1 MQLSS
6 FRNPMRW
13 LLDLFNGTDGARLT
27 ASDTLT
33 LPAIWNGVSRISGHV
48 SQLPMSVFKSEYDEA
63 GDKVGGTKDR
73 LHNAYQLLMRRPNA
87 YQTPIVFREQLCVHS
102 LLDGNGR
109 AAIVRRGNRITEL
122 IPMLPSCT
130 GTGMIDGEKFH
141 ITQPHVDDRIRLFFE
156 PITGGKR
163 DGTIVIDDADVLH
176 IPGLSSDGIA
186 GIALKDVGR
195 RNIGMAIG
203 MEKRLSTQMEKG
215 FSGSLMLEAPVN
227 MFRKQEDAE
236 EFLEFFEKRH
246 NSPDKA
252 GKVGM
257 LREGMKANL
266 LAMNNKDAE
275 MIEQRKFARQ
285 DAALWLGLE
294 QILGD
299 DSSVSYNSLEQKL
312 LAYLMN
318 CLNRWLKRWEEECEY
333 KLLPDRQFKMES
345 HYIRFNTGALLKSDY
360 KTTVESLA
368 QAITAT
374 IISPN
379 EARAKLDL
387 NPRDGGD
394 AFLNPAI
401 TPGQSQTDQQPA
413 NDDSSTADP
422 AADNPNKAAL
432 RAVQARLSH
441 MIGVEAGKVLTAS
454 KQASAKR
461 MNFVEWVDTFYE
473 KKWLA
478 KFADCLEELGMD
490 RGLASLHCAE
500 SKRRILEVCDES
512 NHDTLADNVS
522 ACVAGW
528 KSRANTIGEL
538 THV

>member
-1 MQLSS
+1 M
-6 FRNPMRW
+6 
-13 LLDLFNGTDGARLT
+13 FNGSDGARLT

-48 SQLPMSVFKSEYDEA
+48 SQLPMNVFRSEYDES
-63 GDKVGGTKDR
+63 GEKVGGTKDR
-73 LHNAYQLLMRRPNA
+73 MHNAYQLLMRRPNA

-122 IPMLPSCT
+122 IPMLPSNT
-130 GTGMIDGEKFH
+130 GTGMIEGEKFH
-141 ITQPHVDDRIRLFFE
+141 VCQPHPDDRIRQFFA
-156 PITGGKR
+156 PIDGKSAN
-163 DGTIVIDDADVLH
+163 GKIVIDDADVLH
-176 IPGLSSDGIA
+176 IPGLSADGIA

-195 RNIGMAIG
+195 RNLGMAIG

-215 FSGSLMLEAPVN
+215 FSGSLMLEAPAN

-236 EFLEFFEKRH
+236 EFLEFFERRH

-294 QILGD
+294 SILGD

-333 KLLPDRQFKMES
+333 KLLTNRQFKVES

-379 EARAKLDL
+379 EARSKLDL

-394 AFLNPAI
+394 KFVNPAI
-401 TPGQSQTDQQPA
+401 TPGDQAAEPPEETTPP
-413 NDDSSTADP
+413 DDSGAGQ
-422 AADNPNKAAL
+422 AAAL
-432 RAVQARLSH
+432 AVQSRLSH
-441 MIGVEAGKVLTAS
+441 LIGVESGKVVTAAR
-454 KQASAKR
+454 QASAKGK
-461 MNFVEWVDTFYE
+461 NFVEWLDNFYE
-473 KKWLA
+473 GKWLA
-478 KFADCLEELGMD
+478 KLAECLEELGMD
-490 RGLASLHCAE
+490 RELASLHCAE
-500 SKRRILEVCDES
+500 SKRRILDVCDES
-512 NHDTLADNVS
+512 THETLADNVS
-522 ACVAGW
+522 ACVANW
-528 KSRANTIGEL
+528 KSRASNIGEL

>member
-1 MQLSS
+1 MELGS

-13 LLDLFNGTDGARLT
+13 LMDFFNGTDGARLT

-48 SQLPMSVFKSEYDEA
+48 SQLPLNVFQATYEDGE
-63 GDKVGGTKDR
+63 KVGGSKDR
-73 LHNAYQLLMRRPNA
+73 THNAYQLLMRRPNA

-102 LLDGNGR
+102 LLNGNGR
-109 AAIVRRGNRITEL
+109 AAIVRRGNRVMEL
-122 IPMLPSCT
+122 IPMLPECS

-141 ITQPHVDDRIRLFFE
+141 ITRPHTDDRIRRFFDTT
-156 PITGGKR
+156 TGGKT
-163 DGTIVIDDADVLH
+163 DGLIVINDIDVLH
-176 IPGLSSDGIA
+176 IPGLSSDGIS

-195 RNIGMAIG
+195 RNLGMSIS
-203 MEKRLSTQMEKG
+203 MEKRLNTQMEKG
-215 FSGSLMLEAPVN
+215 FSGALMLEAPAG
-227 MFRKQEDAE
+227 MFRKPEDAE
-236 EFLEFFEKRH
+236 DFLEYFEKRH
-246 NSPDKA
+246 NSPEKA
-252 GKVGM
+252 GKTGM

-275 MIEQRKFARQ
+275 MLEQRKFARQ

-294 QILGD
+294 SILGD

-345 HYIRFNTGALLKSDY
+345 HYIRFNTAALLKSDY

-368 QAITAT
+368 QGIAAT

-387 NPRDGGD
+387 NPREGGD
-394 AFLNPAI
+394 EFVNPAI
-401 TPGQSQTDQQPA
+401 TPGAPA
-413 NDDSSTADP
+413 ETTPEPEPS
-422 AADNPNKAAL
+422 DNPNKAAL
-432 RAVQARLSH
+432 PNELETRARLAVYSH
-441 MIGVEAGKVLTAS
+441 ISHLIGVEANRVKSGSRVS
-454 KQASAKR
+454 K
-461 MNFVEWVDTFYE
+461 NFPVWVENFYS
-473 KKWLA
+473 KKWEPQ
-478 KFADCLEELGMD
+478 FASDLEELGMD
-490 RGLASLHCAE
+490 RELANLHCAE

-512 NHDTLADNVS
+512 TNETLADNVS
-522 ACVAGW
+522 VCVSTW

-538 THV
+538 AHV

>member
-1 MQLSS
+1 MELGT

-13 LLDLFNGTDGARLT
+13 LLDLFSSGDGARLT
-27 ASDTLT
+27 ANDTLT

-48 SQLPMSVFKSEYDEA
+48 SQLPMSIFKAEYDES
-63 GDKVGGTKDR
+63 GKKVGGNKDR
-73 LHNAYQLLMRRPNA
+73 QHNAYQLLMRRPNA

-102 LLDGNGR
+102 LLNGNGR

-122 IPMLPSCT
+122 IPMLPDCS

-141 ITQPHVDDRIRLFFE
+141 ISRPHADDRLRNFFK
-156 PITGGKR
+156 PVTGGKN
-163 DGTIVIDDADVLH
+163 DGLIIIDDIDVLH
-176 IPGLSSDGIA
+176 IPGLSSDGIT
-186 GIALKDVGR
+186 GLALKDVGR
-195 RNIGMAIG
+195 RNLGIAIG

-236 EFLEFFEKRH
+236 EFLEHFEKRH

-266 LAMNNKDAE
+266 MAMNNKDAE

-294 QILGD
+294 SILGD

-345 HYIRFNTGALLKSDY
+345 HYIRFNTAALLKSDY

-368 QAITAT
+368 QGIAAT

-387 NPRDGGD
+387 NPRAGGD
-394 AFLNPAI
+394 EFVNPAI
-401 TPGQSQTDQQPA
+401 TPGSQDTNSKPSEPK
-413 NDDSSTADP
+413 NDTPNQTA
-422 AADNPNKAAL
+422 A
-432 RAVQARLSH
+432 RAIHSRLSH
-441 MIGVEAGKVLTAS
+441 MIGVESGKVVTAA
-454 KQASAKR
+454 KQATSKG
-461 MNFVEWVDTFYE
+461 MNYVAWLDRFYE
-473 KKWLA
+473 TKWLG

-490 RGLASLHCAE
+490 RGLANLHCAE

-512 NHDTLADNVS
+512 TNETLADNVS
-522 ACVAGW
+522 ACVSGW
-528 KSRANTIGEL
+528 KARANTIGEL

>member
-1 MQLSS
+1 
-6 FRNPMRW
+6 MRW
-13 LLDLFNGTDGARLT
+13 LLDLFNGTDGPRLT
-27 ASDTLT
+27 ARDTLT
-33 LPAIWNGVSRISGHV
+33 LPAVWNGVSRISGHV
-48 SQLPMSVFKSEYDEA
+48 SQLPMNVFKATYEDGE
-63 GDKVGGTKDR
+63 KVGGSKDR
-73 LHNAYQLLMRRPNA
+73 NHNAYQLLMRRPNK
-87 YQTPIVFREQLCVHS
+87 YQTPTVFREQLSVHS

-122 IPMLPSCT
+122 IPMLPECS
-130 GTGMIDGEKFH
+130 GTGMMDGEKFH
-141 ITQPHVDDRIRLFFE
+141 VTRPHVDDRIRKFFTPAAE
-156 PITGGKR
+156 GKA
-163 DGTIVIDDADVLH
+163 DGLIVIDDVDVLH
-176 IPGLSSDGIA
+176 IPGLSSDGIS

-195 RNIGMAIG
+195 RNLGIAIG

-275 MIEQRKFARQ
+275 MIDQRKFARQ

-333 KLLPDRQFKMES
+333 KLLPDRQFKLES

-368 QAITAT
+368 QGIAAT

-387 NPRDGGD
+387 NPREGGD
-394 AFLNPAI
+394 EYLNPAI
-401 TPGQSQTDQQPA
+401 TPGDTEEKKTET
-413 NDDSSTADP
+413 TADDP
-422 AADNPNKAAL
+422 PSSDNPNQAAMQAV
-432 RAVQARLSH
+432 RARIAHL
-441 MIGVEAGKVLTAS
+441 IGVEARRIESGA
-454 KQASAKR
+454 AKSTDFLKW
-461 MNFVEWVDTFYE
+461 MNNFYE
-473 KKWLA
+473 KKWIA
-478 KFADCLEELGMD
+478 EFADRLEEIGID
-490 RGLASLHCAE
+490 RELSNLHCEE
-500 SKRRILEVCDES
+500 SRRRLIQDCGGCTKETLVENVTKCVS
-512 NHDTLADNVS
+512 N
-522 ACVAGW
+522 W
-528 KSRANTIGEL
+528 KARANTLGDL
-538 THV
+538 SHV